1 MKKSSLVIIILSLI
15 ILGLVSYLIYDKVV
29 NNDEMNQSNVNEEKE
44 VETNK
49 NLKLDS
55 KEVTS
60 LVALIGEYNLGGLR
74 SAIPYNEDK
83 EVILRDEINDYVKGA
98 IAFGASKLDE
108 KYYDETDNTVQNG
121 TKITAE
127 GVTLIKNNFSRLF
140 GYDGF
145 QKAGFCPSVKNINGN
160 FYMIAA
166 CGVGPYINN
175 SAIYAT
181 SATQDGSDI
190 LLEGKVV
197 FALWNGPSDNN
208 NFESLILSTNQY
220 NEERQNKINKLEVHT
235 YQNIINA
242 DSSDLDNFYKLL
254 NEYAKNNADK
264 LDTYIYRFKK
274 NNDSYYLYSVKKA

>member
-1 MKKSSLVIIILSLI
+1 MKKSSLVIIILSII
-15 ILGLVSYLIYDKVV
+15 ILGLVSYLVYDK
-29 NNDEMNQSNVNEEKE
+29 MNQQNVNEEKE
-44 VETNK
+44 VESNK
-49 NLKLDS
+49 KLKLDS

-60 LVALIGEYNLGGLR
+60 LVALISEYNLGGLR
-74 SAIPYNEDK
+74 SAIPYHENK
-83 EVILRDEINDYVKGA
+83 EVILRDEIDDYVKGS

-108 KYYDETDNTVQNG
+108 KYYDKTDSSVEYG
-121 TKITAE
+121 LKITDD
-127 GVTLIKNNFSRLF
+127 GVSIIKNNFSKLF

-145 QKAGFCPSVKNINGN
+145 EKAGGFCPVVEYINGN
-160 FYMIAA
+160 YYMFRG

-175 SAIYAT
+175 SAFYAT
-181 SATQDGSDI
+181 SATQDGNDI

-220 NEERQNKINKLEVHT
+220 NEEKQNKINKLEADT

-254 NEYAKNNADK
+254 NAYAKKNADK